1 MPENENIEETES
13 PEGTQVEVSTEPN
26 VDVDAIREQVKAELE
41 AKQEEEKELSKLSSE
56 ERAQREMED
65 REAKLAEREAEMAY
79 KEALAETKAELVKRD
94 IPAEFSSMVVG
105 VDNKQTFENIKTFET
120 QFNAA
125 VNDAVKS
132 RMAGTVAGT
141 EQTLGGST
149 KTGADIDVNSS
160 EALRSIFGK
169 H

>member
-1 MPENENIEETES
+1 MPENENNEETEL
-13 PEGTQVEVSTEPN
+13 PEETKVEVPN
-26 VDVDAIREQVKAELE
+26 VDVDTIREQVKAELE

-149 KTGADIDVNSS
+149 NTGADVDVNSS